1 MLSTTVVAIAATV
14 PAGAEIVVLDESS
27 DGSTDAIAEPWPEV
41 QVRRRCHT
49 SVSPAPQAEP
59 SAGRQRIGGDRAYQ
73 AVEVVAASVALRP
86 SR

>member
-41 QVRRRCHT
+41 Q
-49 SVSPAPQAEP
+49 
-59 SAGRQRIGGDRAYQ
+59 
-73 AVEVVAASVALRP
+73 
-86 SR
+86 